1 MRDGCHCQ
9 KCQGQYATERR
20 KERGEGE
27 ERRRKKRGAD
37 FRISKVLPP
46 VSSSVQSD
54 LASLCN
60 NIQGGGQLLRA
71 PSSLAAADLSRKR
84 GEKKKKEKSRS
95 RTGQQRRA
103 CVTPDCTQGHCY
115 LQQATGKAGWL
126 STKATGGELVFL
138 SPDPPRR
145 RKREKG
151 PRRLTATEEQLAG
164 ESVHRSA
171 KQIPSNETS
180 I

>member
-27 ERRRKKRGAD
+27 ERRRKKRGED

-71 PSSLAAADLSRKR
+71 RSSLAAADLSRKR
-84 GEKKKKEKSRS
+84 EKTKKKKKKKSRS

-115 LQQATGKAGWL
+115 LQQATGKAEWL
-126 STKATGGELVFL
+126 STKAAGGESVFFL
-138 SPDPPRR
+138 SPDPPKTKTRKGAATSDCHGGAISRR
-145 RKREKG
+145 EGSSLRKTDPE
-151 PRRLTATEEQLAG
+151 
-164 ESVHRSA
+164 
-171 KQIPSNETS
+171 
-180 I
+180 

>member
-1 MRDGCHCQ
+1 MDATVRNAKVNMRRSGV
-9 KCQGQYATERR
+9 KKGGRV
-20 KERGEGE
+20 E
-27 ERRRKKRGAD
+27 ERRRGKKRGED

-71 PSSLAAADLSRKR
+71 RSSLAAADLSRKR
-84 GEKKKKEKSRS
+84 EKEEKKKSRS

-103 CVTPDCTQGHCY
+103 CVTPDCTQGHCS
-115 LQQATGKAGWL
+115 LQQAAGKAEWL
-126 STKATGGELVFL
+126 STKATGGESFFFFEV
-138 SPDPPRR
+138 PTPRR
-145 RKREKG
+145 PKREKG

-164 ESVHRSA
+164 ERAHRSA
-171 KQIPSNETS
+171 KQIRSNETS